1 MSRIGKMLCIIYALF
16 MIACFAIAYSAE
28 GDFKGQYVFLQ
39 LPLALQM
46 AGIDA
51 MGLSSELQNLSW
63 IGAYALLGLP
73 TLMILYFVGWMIDG
87 RSSKKI

>member
-1 MSRIGKMLCIIYALF
+1 MLCIIYALF